1 MDREKYFLELRNSIF
16 KSPNV
21 YISLGTVIL
30 ILSIYEIFIRLPL
43 EKFFLLFVIP
53 YLLIIA
59 IDAMSFRITDQYFP
73 SERLFLLE
81 EIVFIFVFIIYLIF
95 SLLFSEN
102 IVVAVLL
109 SISLSSFLRYLF
121 LKPFLNVKEFAL
133 AIISMNYAFATT
145 ITYVFTG
152 ASLLYLIPFY
162 ASTVMFYL
170 SSRFFIFYLSR
181 EFRKEYNLDPV
192 KYVGYFI
199 NYLSTQKTED
209 MISLNNFLT
218 LMYSLKELPL
228 QVIAFRRR
236 GGGIKGLL
244 VFPYVHPGPFGEV
257 GCSNLP
263 FRIARRIKDTNNVM
277 VFHTTSTHNENCS
290 GEDDIEKI
298 ANAVSN
304 SLKVMKFYDTGGP
317 VHRYSG
323 KISARCQV
331 LGDTLI
337 LSLIP
342 DVTGFDDVSIETGMK
357 LMRKLKSSRI
367 RNVVVIDSH
376 NNFNIDYKILR
387 EIDNDTM
394 KGIRE
399 CIKDMSRNKLSVG
412 FSRIEYGSG
421 STGPMGVQTLV
432 IKTDKTYAYIL
443 VDGNN
448 IKSGLREKV
457 LESLKGM
464 VDDAEIY
471 STDNH
476 IVNMNP
482 KDLNPIGNKDDEER
496 LMDAI
501 KESLSRAMDDIE
513 EVEIGTHTTKVLVKV
528 GGKGYVEKV
537 SEIVNKMVKRLKFSI
552 LIVIISFIISILIFS
567 LSFLLIG

>member
-1 MDREKYFLELRNSIF
+1 
-16 KSPNV
+16 
-21 YISLGTVIL
+21 
-30 ILSIYEIFIRLPL
+30 
-43 EKFFLLFVIP
+43 
-53 YLLIIA
+53 
-59 IDAMSFRITDQYFP
+59 
-73 SERLFLLE
+73 
-81 EIVFIFVFIIYLIF
+81 
-95 SLLFSEN
+95 
-102 IVVAVLL
+102 
-109 SISLSSFLRYLF
+109 
-121 LKPFLNVKEFAL
+121 
-133 AIISMNYAFATT
+133 
-145 ITYVFTG
+145 
-152 ASLLYLIPFY
+152 
-162 ASTVMFYL
+162 
-170 SSRFFIFYLSR
+170 
-181 EFRKEYNLDPV
+181 
-192 KYVGYFI
+192 
-199 NYLSTQKTED
+199 
-209 MISLNNFLT
+209 
-218 LMYSLKELPL
+218 MYSLKELPL

-387 EIDNDTM
+387 DIDNDTM

-476 IVNMNP
+476 IVNINL

-528 GGKGYVEKV
+528 GGKGYMEKV